1 LDTVALQVIWWTGSR
16 ILEKRD
22 CTPFYSSDNKDHV
35 LGTGFLVPKRIT
47 HQIIDFK
54 PITPRIC
61 ILRMKVL
68 FLITVQL
75 MAMHLTE
82 TIDDEKD
89 GVFDALE
96 TA

>member
-1 LDTVALQVIWWTGSR
+1 
-16 ILEKRD
+16 
-22 CTPFYSSDNKDHV
+22 
-35 LGTGFLVPKRIT
+35 
-47 HQIIDFK
+47 
-54 PITPRIC
+54 
-61 ILRMKVL
+61 MKVL